1 MIVFFPT
8 YATRP
13 AAGGPWRA
21 VVAGMVTRPLPTPSR
36 RRTMALAV
44 LKRLLDLDDGQF
56 ESPVFQAR
64 AEAFL
69 FQRVAGQPVRIS
81 VAGRTYDAGQTD
93 RTGHFQAVLD
103 LDDAQVHEA
112 THSAG
117 PDGRWIAYEGV
128 VADGDEPQA
137 QPTPGGRVHL
147 VDSAGLSVISDIDDT
162 VKETNVANRREL
174 LANTFVR
181 DFRAVPCIVDVYRD
195 WQARGTAFH
204 YVSASPWQL
213 AECLDRFLADV
224 GLPSGSLHLKLF
236 RLKDSTPLGRL
247 PSRKRSKRST
257 IERIM
262 DEFPGRRFLLVGD
275 SGERDPE
282 VYAAVAKRRADQVAG
297 IAIRQVEGK
306 APRDKVRSRLDRL
319 ARRLRPGLFTVF
331 SDPHELSPRFSAWQD
346 RAGPRVDIAGQAP

>member
-1 MIVFFPT
+1 
-8 YATRP
+8 
-13 AAGGPWRA
+13 
-21 VVAGMVTRPLPTPSR
+21 
-36 RRTMALAV
+36 
-44 LKRLLDLDDGQF
+44 
-56 ESPVFQAR
+56 
-64 AEAFL
+64 
-69 FQRVAGQPVRIS
+69 
-81 VAGRTYDAGQTD
+81 
-93 RTGHFQAVLD
+93 
-103 LDDAQVHEA
+103 
-112 THSAG
+112 
-117 PDGRWIAYEGV
+117 
-128 VADGDEPQA
+128 
-137 QPTPGGRVHL
+137 
-147 VDSAGLSVISDIDDT
+147 
-162 VKETNVANRREL
+162 VANRREL

-181 DFRAVPCIVDVYRD
+181 DFRAVPGIVDVYRD

-247 PSRKRSKRST
+247 PSRKRSKRRT

-319 ARRLRPGLFTVF
+319 ARRLPPGLIHVF
-331 SDPHELSPRFSAWQD
+331 ESAADLHDLGAQGLSKAF
-346 RAGPRVDIAGQAP
+346 